1 MKRIILL
8 CLLTVFLNFHFFSE
22 IINWKG
28 MEVGI
33 DPNPRWLQNYINNK
47 NDKLLRKKF
56 DIPKSKRIIIGIG
69 QSTDITNARY
79 LSQIN
84 AQQQLN
90 QESEKGKSVN
100 LEIIYEYWMEDDKT
114 GISVYSVYAL

>member
-56 DIPKSKRIIIGIG
+56 DIPKSKRIIFGIG

-100 LEIIYEYWMEDDKT
+100 LEFIYEYWMEDDKT

>member
-100 LEIIYEYWMEDDKT
+100 LEFIYEYWMEDDKT

>member
-8 CLLTVFLNFHFFSE
+8 CLITVFLNFHFFSE

-100 LEIIYEYWMEDDKT
+100 LEFIYEYWMEDDKT

>member
-1 MKRIILL
+1 
-8 CLLTVFLNFHFFSE
+8 
-22 IINWKG
+22 

-100 LEIIYEYWMEDDKT
+100 LEFIYEYWMEDDKT